1 MAYFAKLDENDVVI
15 DVHALNNIEMLTS
28 EGVESEDMGKAFFI
42 RWSGGYSKWV
52 QTSYNGTVRKNY
64 AGIGYTYDRV
74 RDAFIAPQPY
84 PSWILNEDTCQWQ
97 SPTSMPTDGKMYQWS
112 EEQKNWIEITLE
124 NT

>member
-15 DVHALNNIEMLTS
+15 DVHALNNIEMLTA

-52 QTSYNGTVRKNY
+52 QTSYNGNIRKNY

-74 RDAFIAPQPY
+74 RDAFIPPKPY
-84 PSWILNEDTCQWQ
+84 TSWILDESTCQWGA
-97 SPTSMPTDGKMYQWS
+97 PVATPTDGKAYVWD
-112 EEQKNWIEITLE
+112 EVITNWVYVPSAQ
-124 NT
+124 

>member
-28 EGVESEDMGKAFFI
+28 EGVESEDMGKTFFI

-52 QTSYNGTVRKNY
+52 QTSFNASIRKNY

-74 RDAFIAPQPY
+74 RDAFIAPQPFA
-84 PSWILNEDTCQWQ
+84 SWILNEETCQWKA
-97 SPTSMPTDGKMYQWS
+97 PTPMPIDGKIYVWN
-112 EEQKNWIEITLE
+112 EDIINWAEFV
-124 NT
+124 